1 MMSQKSEILLAIG
14 IFVFCVL
21 VYFVWIPTIPLGID
35 TGAELGFFSPRV
47 FPKFIVIIIAGLSVM
62 LCFSALK
69 NGALGIAES
78 RDNIDAFLNA
88 GAVLLVCFIY
98 IFLLEWVGYYIS
110 TPLIL
115 FVLLWFFGAR
125 SWVKIIMATILTT
138 TVLSVFF
145 GKVLKVMMPAG
156 NLF

>member
-1 MMSQKSEILLAIG
+1 LAIG
-14 IFVFCVL
+14 LFVFCVL

-35 TGAELGFFSPRV
+35 PGAELGFFSPRV
-47 FPKFIVIIIAGLSVM
+47 FPKFIIIIIAGLSVI
-62 LCFSALK
+62 LGFSAIK
-69 NGALGIAES
+69 NGASDSVKS
-78 RDNIDAFLNA
+78 RDNVDAFLNA
-88 GAVLLVCFIY
+88 GGVLLVGFIY
-98 IFLLEWVGYYIS
+98 IYLLEWVGYYIS

-138 TVLSVFF
+138 AVLSIFF